1 MSEIKLKTEA
11 RNASKL
17 HRSLILFLLAYEQK
31 LRHWPNFCTHSYSKM
46 FRRSFDEV
54 LDLTTDAQH
63 SFYKKTALNNL
74 IKAHERLRIRMWAY
88 YEMGLFSYVRNAQ
101 KDEEKA
107 DERYLHLS
115 GLWDEIGC
123 QIGNWMESEK
133 AKAIAA
139 QKAKKSDQRSN
150 QPKHWGDQ

>member
-31 LRHWPNFCTHSYSKM
+31 LRHWPNFCTHSYSKD
-46 FRRSFDEV
+46 FRQLFNEV
-54 LDLTTDAQH
+54 LGLTTDAQH
-63 SFYKKTALNNL
+63 SFYKKTTLNNL
-74 IKAHERLRIRMWAY
+74 VRAHEKLRIAMWAC
-88 YEMGLFSYVRNAQ
+88 YELGLFSYVRNGA
-101 KDEEKA
+101 KDENKA

-115 GLWDEIGC
+115 KLWDDIGC
-123 QIGNWMESEK
+123 QIGKWMESEK

-139 QKAKKSDQRSN
+139 QKAKKQDQRSS
-150 QPKHWGDQ
+150 QPKEWCDQ

>member
-31 LRHWPNFCTHSYSKM
+31 LRHWPNFCTHSYSRE
-46 FRRSFDEV
+46 FRESFDEA
-54 LDLTTDAQH
+54 LDCATNAQH
-63 SFYKKTALNNL
+63 SFYKKAALNDL
-74 IKAHERLRIRMWAY
+74 IKAHERMRIRMWAY
-88 YEMGLFSYVRNAQ
+88 YELGLFSYVRNSA
-101 KDEEKA
+101 KDEKKA

-115 GLWDEIGC
+115 KLWDDIGC
-123 QIGNWMESEK
+123 QIGKWVESEK

-139 QKAKKSDQRSN
+139 QKAKKQDQRSN
-150 QPKHWGDQ
+150 QPKEWCDQ